1 MAASIANAR
10 RERQAL
16 PVWENT
22 MMKKSTSWLL
32 PAALLAVPA
41 SAQQVGPGLTYDEA
55 IRAAVIE
62 QPGVQAGELQLQAR
76 QDAAEAADELP
87 DPQLRAGIMNLP
99 VTGPDFLDPTMMTQ
113 LLVGIEQRIPNR
125 GKLRARTRMA
135 DAEIGLAQ
143 AQLDQTKYMAR
154 IASGRA
160 WISLTYA
167 QRSLVVADEA
177 LNELRQ
183 LVPVAYA
190 AVSSGSARPAETL
203 EIRRALLEVED
214 AITAL
219 EANREAAQALLVR
232 YVAVENPVA
241 AGIMPPIEV
250 DPEQLRD
257 TLGFNPQIVL
267 ANAAIQQARAEVGL
281 AEAEKRPDFGVNVSY
296 GIRERRFG
304 DLFSVMGTVT
314 LPLFGGRRQEPRIRA
329 AEADAASASAVRE
342 DRLREL
348 QAQFGADLAAWRS
361 AYQQWKRAKDELL
374 PLARDRVE
382 LETASFAA
390 GRADLLD
397 VIEAIKAQAF
407 LELEI
412 LEREE
417 AAVEAASKLRLTYT
431 EQVQ

>member
-1 MAASIANAR
+1 M
-10 RERQAL
+10 
-16 PVWENT
+16 
-22 MMKKSTSWLL
+22 
-32 PAALLAVPA
+32 PAALFAAPA
-41 SAQQVGPGLTYDEA
+41 SAQQVGSGLTYDEA

-76 QDAAEAADELP
+76 RDAAEAAGQLP

-99 VTGPDFLDPTMMTQ
+99 VTGPDFLDPTMMTR
-113 LLVGIEQRIPNR
+113 LLFGIEQRIPNR
-125 GKLRARTRMA
+125 GKLRARSGMA

-143 AQLDQTKYMAR
+143 AQLDRTRYVSR
-154 IASGRA
+154 IASGQA
-160 WISLTYA
+160 WISLAYA
-167 QRSLVVADEA
+167 QRSLAVADEA

-203 EIRRALLEVED
+203 EIRRALLEIED
-214 AITAL
+214 AISAL
-219 EANREAAQALLVR
+219 EADREAAQALLNR
-232 YVAVENPVA
+232 YVVMDNPVA
-241 AGIMPPIEV
+241 AGKIPEIEV
-250 DPEQLRD
+250 DPTQLRD
-257 TLGFNPQIVL
+257 TLGFNPEIVL
-267 ANAAIQQARAEVGL
+267 ANASIQQAQAAVGL

-304 DLFSVMGTVT
+304 DLLSVMGTVT
-314 LPLFGGRRQEPRIRA
+314 LPLFAGRRQEPRIRA
-329 AEADAASASAVRE
+329 AEADFASASAVRE

-361 AYQQWKRAKDELL
+361 AYQQWRRAKDELL

-390 GRADLLD
+390 ERADLLD